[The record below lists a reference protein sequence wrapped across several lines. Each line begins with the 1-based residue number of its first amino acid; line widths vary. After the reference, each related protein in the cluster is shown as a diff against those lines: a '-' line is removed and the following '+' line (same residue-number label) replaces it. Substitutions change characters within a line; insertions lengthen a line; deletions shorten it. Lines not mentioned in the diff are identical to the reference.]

1 MRPRP
6 WVSIVLVV
14 LASLA
19 CARRD
24 APGEAERRAAS
35 RAEAR
40 ALADR
45 AQVLVLPRVEGAGP
59 IVLERVTPTLANL
72 DLPSPD
78 AEPGEV
84 PPPEP
89 SVRGHEALKPPI
101 PRGAPLV
108 VTAAGAARVTLD
120 VRVDEQG
127 EVTDVLVVGC
137 QGDSLAVPAA
147 ESAAFALRYH
157 PALLGA
163 RPIAVWTR
171 QSVDVKRR

>member
-1 MRPRP
+1 MRLRP
-6 WVSIVLVV
+6 WGFLVLTVLV
-14 LASLA
+14 SFA

-24 APGEAERRAAS
+24 APGEAEQRAAR

-45 AQVLVLPRVEGAGP
+45 AQVLVLPREEGAGA
-59 IVLERVTPTLANL
+59 IVIERVTPTLANL

-89 SVRGHEALKPPI
+89 AARGHEPLKPPI
-101 PRGAPLV
+101 ARGAPLTV
-108 VTAAGAARVTLD
+108 HASGAARVTLD

-127 EVTDVLVVGC
+127 EVTDVLVVAC
-137 QGDSLAVPAA
+137 AGDTLAVPAA
-147 ESAAFALRYH
+147 ESAAFAVRYH
-157 PALLGA
+157 PALLGT
-163 RPIAVWTR
+163 RPIAVWAR